1 MSDDIIQFQRI
12 AAGYIPGRSETFLSG
27 ASPISAK
34 LQNCTVKRAPAN
46 IGVVGIFDILIG
58 PPQDTPNNTT
68 ALRSKTGPAPVGLGG
83 AQVNDP
89 PLNVVGGGIIVD
101 QGRATFTA
109 RSILTNPPT
118 TVSPNVTHAVQYGAA
133 FGPNPIYPGFSN
145 NQLVRV
151 IFTDGAGD
159 ATDVDFDFSIE
170 RVIDP
175 DVEP

>member
-12 AAGYIPGRSETFLSG
+12 AAGYVPGRSETFLPG
-27 ASPISAK
+27 ASPLSAK
-34 LQNCTVKRAPAN
+34 LQNCIVKRAPAA
-46 IGVVGIFDILIG
+46 IGVVGIYDILVG
-58 PPQDTPNNTT
+58 PSQDVPNNTT
-68 ALRSKTGPAPVGLGG
+68 ALRAKTGPAPVGLGG
-83 AQVNDP
+83 LQVNSP
-89 PLNVVGGGIIVD
+89 PLNVAGGGIIVD

-118 TVSPNVTHAVQYGAA
+118 TVSPNVTHAVQYGAE
-133 FGPNPIYPGFSN
+133 FGAVPIYPGFLN
-145 NQLVRV
+145 TQLIRV